1 MTRQPCC
8 GNRTPH
14 PTRFQ
19 ARIGGPRYG
28 GRYPWAHGLF
38 PIGGVAP
45 PCTDPSYARGQGFS
59 PKASPLCH
67 SLRSLGSLGPRG
79 PAGAGFP
86 ATDTPCLFTGLSAG
100 PVGHRQ
106 PGSFFPRLPAAGEGT
121 RPPTPLSGR
130 TAGASQPRPFRVAQ
144 HLALGPPRYGVRSSG
159 GLSASTRLV
168 ECGASP
174 HFLRHPASP
183 AAQRMWGHALDPPA
197 PAPTG
202 KRFPSTLP
210 PWPRRVK
217 ARAHRNLSK
226 ASPIATQHLQERVF
240 LPLTP
245 PPPRATL

>member
-1 MTRQPCC
+1 MYRPELCARPGVSAKPPLLCPSLQSPSGGWELTLQP
-8 GNRTPH
+8 
-14 PTRFQ
+14 
-19 ARIGGPRYG
+19 
-28 GRYPWAHGLF
+28 
-38 PIGGVAP
+38 
-45 PCTDPSYARGQGFS
+45 
-59 PKASPLCH
+59 
-67 SLRSLGSLGPRG
+67 
-79 PAGAGFP
+79 GFP
-86 ATDTPCLFTGLSAG
+86 DPPRVLVGLSAG

-121 RPPTPLSGR
+121 RPPTPLSGQ

-144 HLALGPPRYGVRSSG
+144 HLALGSPRYGVRSSG

-202 KRFPSTLP
+202 KRLPLTLP

-217 ARAHRNLSK
+217 APRPRETSIPL
-226 ASPIATQHLQERVF
+226 PIACKQRFF
-240 LPLTP
+240 LAHAP
-245 PPPRATL
+245 

>member
-1 MTRQPCC
+1 MYRPELC
-8 GNRTPH
+8 
-14 PTRFQ
+14 
-19 ARIGGPRYG
+19 ARP
-28 GRYPWAHGLF
+28 
-38 PIGGVAP
+38 GVSARRP
-45 PCTDPSYARGQGFS
+45 P
-59 PKASPLCH
+59 PLCP
-67 SLRSLGSLGPRG
+67 SLQSPSGGWELTLQP
-79 PAGAGFP
+79 GFP
-86 ATDTPCLFTGLSAG
+86 DLPRVLVGLSAG

-130 TAGASQPRPFRVAQ
+130 TARAFQPRPFRVAQ

-202 KRFPSTLP
+202 RAVTDSLGTP
-210 PWPRRVK
+210 PENPEKGAPRPLRPRETSIRVD
-217 ARAHRNLSK
+217 HSL
-226 ASPIATQHLQERVF
+226 PIACNHGPSRKSDTS
-240 LPLTP
+240 P
-245 PPPRATL
+245 PPLNFERESGGLPAL